1 MTPLY
6 MTPFVCP
13 QIYRLVVVQV
23 EAAETAKKEA
33 VKARSVKKG
42 NSVQKGKQR
51 SSGSSRAREAKPGR
65 RGESQ
70 RGRERERHR
79 ESYRRDYDRE
89 YDRATIK
96 SSKSGKYLTDL

>member
-1 MTPLY
+1 M
-6 MTPFVCP
+6 
-13 QIYRLVVVQV
+13 

-42 NSVQKGKQR
+42 NSGQKGKQR
-51 SSGSSRAREAKPGR
+51 SSGSNRGREAKPGR

-70 RGRERERHR
+70 RARERHR

-89 YDRATIK
+89 YDRGTIK
-96 SSKSGKYLTDL
+96 STKSGKYLHLCVFWYTFGKYWGKDCRKGKGEI

>member
-1 MTPLY
+1 M
-6 MTPFVCP
+6 P

-42 NSVQKGKQR
+42 NSGQKGKQR
-51 SSGSSRAREAKPGR
+51 SSGSSRAREAKAGR

-70 RGRERERHR
+70 RVRERHR
-79 ESYRRDYDRE
+79 ESYRRDYERE
-89 YDRATIK
+89 YDRGTIK
-96 SSKSGKYLTDL
+96 SSKSGKYKYLHKIHKKNTP

>member
-1 MTPLY
+1 M
-6 MTPFVCP
+6 
-13 QIYRLVVVQV
+13 

-51 SSGSSRAREAKPGR
+51 SGGSSRTREAKPAR

-70 RGRERERHR
+70 RARERHR

-89 YDRATIK
+89 YDRGTIK
-96 SSKSGKYLTDL
+96 SSKSGKYLTDLTTDSTKNRKIEKIPPKKANCS

>member
-1 MTPLY
+1 M
-6 MTPFVCP
+6 
-13 QIYRLVVVQV
+13 

-51 SSGSSRAREAKPGR
+51 SGGSSRTREAKPAR

-70 RGRERERHR
+70 RARERHR

-89 YDRATIK
+89 YDRGTIK
-96 SSKSGKYLTDL
+96 SSKSGKYLQNREIEKIPPKNSPESFPKKSSF

>member
-1 MTPLY
+1 M
-6 MTPFVCP
+6 
-13 QIYRLVVVQV
+13 

-51 SSGSSRAREAKPGR
+51 SGGGGSSRTREARPGR

-70 RGRERERHR
+70 RARERHR